1 LQKLKETSI
10 NTQIKFNNNYKKEL
24 SFYEKATKMVEDQQ
38 IIGQHLSINP
48 RNLEYRDKITPKAK
62 IPTYMRGI

>member
-1 LQKLKETSI
+1 
-10 NTQIKFNNNYKKEL
+10 
-24 SFYEKATKMVEDQQ
+24 MVEDQQ